1 MTIQVKANGQN
12 FHVVLTVYHAV
23 NGESVQSFGR
33 SMDGTL
39 LLAIQTKAIENCTWF
54 HIVPFVLCLK
64 KWMWIIC

>member
-12 FHVVLTVYHAV
+12 FHVVLTVYHGV

-39 LLAIQTKAIENCTWF
+39 LCSHSNESY
-54 HIVPFVLCLK
+54 
-64 KWMWIIC
+64 

>member
-39 LLAIQTKAIENCTWF
+39 LCSHSNESYWKLHMIPYRT
-54 HIVPFVLCLK
+54 
-64 KWMWIIC
+64 ICIMP